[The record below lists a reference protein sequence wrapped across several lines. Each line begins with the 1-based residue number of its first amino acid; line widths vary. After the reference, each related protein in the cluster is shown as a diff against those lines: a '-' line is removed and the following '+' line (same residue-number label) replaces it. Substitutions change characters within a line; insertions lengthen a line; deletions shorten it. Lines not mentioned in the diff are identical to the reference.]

1 MTASGLLVLVA
12 ACFAAGGCAEP
23 DDERPAPPAETPAPP
38 RVDTMQVLMDEYT
51 ISMPL
56 VLPAG
61 PHPVRF
67 VNAGF
72 EEHNIYFRR
81 KDDTA
86 PAWVLERRL
95 NPGERRVVTVELEPG
110 AYTAICDFSGHD
122 GRGMFTDFTVAPAAD
137 APGQPDSVA
146 PGT

>member
-1 MTASGLLVLVA
+1 
-12 ACFAAGGCAEP
+12 
-23 DDERPAPPAETPAPP
+23 
-38 RVDTMQVLMDEYT
+38 MQILMDEYT

-81 KDDTA
+81 MEDTLA
-86 PAWVLERRL
+86 AWVLERRL
-95 NPGERRVVTVELEPG
+95 NPGERRVATVELEPG
-110 AYTAICDFSGHD
+110 DYLAICDFSGHD
-122 GRGMFTDFTVAPAAD
+122 GRGMFTEFTVTPAAD
-137 APGQPDSVA
+137 SPERPDAATPPS
-146 PGT
+146 

>member
-1 MTASGLLVLVA
+1 MLAT
-12 ACFAAGGCAEP
+12 ACFAAGGCEAP
-23 DDERPAPPAETPAPP
+23 DEDQPAPSVETPPPP

-81 KDDTA
+81 MEDTLA
-86 PAWVLERRL
+86 AWVLERRL

-110 AYTAICDFSGHD
+110 AYMAICDFSGHD
-122 GRGMFTDFTVAPAAD
+122 GRGMFTDFMVAPAAD
-137 APGQPDSVA
+137 SPEQPDSVA
-146 PGT
+146 PAA

>member
-1 MTASGLLVLVA
+1 MLAT

-23 DDERPAPPAETPAPP
+23 DDGRPPPPAETPPP
-38 RVDTMQVLMDEYT
+38 ARVDTMQILMDEYT

-81 KDDTA
+81 MEDTLA
-86 PAWVLERRL
+86 AWVLERRL
-95 NPGERRVVTVELEPG
+95 NPGERRVATVELEPG
-110 AYTAICDFSGHD
+110 AYMAICDFSGHD
-122 GRGMFTDFTVAPAAD
+122 GRGMFTEFTVAPAAD
-137 APGQPDSVA
+137 SPERPDAAAPAS
-146 PGT
+146 

>member
-1 MTASGLLVLVA
+1 MLVLVA
-12 ACFAAGGCAEP
+12 ACLATAECAEP
-23 DDERPAPPAETPAPP
+23 DDDRPAPPAETPPP
-38 RVDTMQVLMDEYT
+38 SRVDTMQILMDEYT

-81 KDDTA
+81 MEDTLA
-86 PAWVLERRL
+86 AWVLERRL

-110 AYTAICDFSGHD
+110 AYLAICDFSGHD

-137 APGQPDSVA
+137 SPERPESATPPA
-146 PGT
+146 

>member
-1 MTASGLLVLVA
+1 
-12 ACFAAGGCAEP
+12 
-23 DDERPAPPAETPAPP
+23 
-38 RVDTMQVLMDEYT
+38 MQILMDEYT

-56 VLPAG
+56 ILPAG
-61 PHPVRF
+61 PHPVRL

-81 KDDTA
+81 KEATS

-122 GRGMFTDFTVAPAAD
+122 ARGMFTDFTVESAAESTAD
-137 APGQPDSVA
+137 APGVADSVA
-146 PGT
+146 PAS

>member
-1 MTASGLLVLVA
+1 MATGLVA
-12 ACFAAGGCAEP
+12 FVAAGFAGGCAEP
-23 DDERPAPPAETPAPP
+23 GDDHTVPAVETPAPP

-56 VLPAG
+56 ILPAG

-81 KDDTA
+81 KEGA
-86 PAWVLERRL
+86 SPVWVLERRL

-110 AYTAICDFSGHD
+110 AYMAICDFSGHD
-122 GRGMFTDFTVAPAAD
+122 GRGMFTDFTVEPVAGS
-137 APGQPDSVA
+137 PGAQEPLR
-146 PGT
+146 PR

>member
-1 MTASGLLVLVA
+1 
-12 ACFAAGGCAEP
+12 
-23 DDERPAPPAETPAPP
+23 
-38 RVDTMQVLMDEYT
+38 MDEYT

-56 VLPAG
+56 ILPAG

-81 KDDTA
+81 KESTS

-95 NPGERRVVTVELEPG
+95 NPGERRVVTVDLPPG

-122 GRGMFTDFTVAPAAD
+122 GRGMFTDFSVRPAAD
-137 APGQPDSVA
+137 STGAPGPDA
-146 PGT
+146 PPS